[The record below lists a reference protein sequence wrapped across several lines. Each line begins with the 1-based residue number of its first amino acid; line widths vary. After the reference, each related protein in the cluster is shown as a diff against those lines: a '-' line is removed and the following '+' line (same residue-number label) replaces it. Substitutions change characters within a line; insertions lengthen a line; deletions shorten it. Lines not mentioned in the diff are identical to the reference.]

1 MLRGEKMTRAGQ
13 AVLTERESA
22 YFEHRRQA
30 QALGVG
36 LAEYCRRQRLRVEEW
51 YQIKRDLVRKGMAN
65 GRAGA
70 ADRSEDRHASFVPVH
85 VTAAATVS
93 QTVTMTSP
101 IACRIQHSSGWTLE
115 CANLPPA
122 AWLTAVMAGARR

>member
-1 MLRGEKMTRAGQ
+1 MTRAGQ

-36 LAEYCRRQRLRVEEW
+36 LAEYCRRQRRRVEEW

-101 IACRIQHSSGWTLE
+101 TACRIQHSSGWTLE

-122 AWLTAVMAGARR
+122 AWLTAVMAGAGR